1 MRTAEKMKYSV
12 LGLGGLFW
20 WGFFCFLVFLLFYAR
35 RDDNFLLWRQNVQ
48 LNFSLPTS
56 LAFASIVLNPQAKK
70 RGRSEIRKVLL
81 RCQVV
86 SSLLYI

>member
-70 RGRSEIRKVLL
+70 EGEVRSVK
-81 RCQVV
+81 CC
-86 SSLLYI
+86 